1 MLDSVHHSIRDA
13 AKHIGLS
20 DSELDKLLTP
30 NHVIGHK
37 LYINMSDGHQ
47 AEFDAF
53 RVQHNNK
60 YGPYKGG
67 IRLHNHVNVHEVTAL
82 ATLMSFKCALSDLPY
97 GGGKG
102 GVVVDPSKLNPGE
115 LEQLARMY
123 VRAFYDSIGPEI
135 DVPAPDLN
143 TNPQTMSWMS
153 DEYIKIYKEKNTSKQ
168 YTDSQLRATFTGKT
182 IEDGGTYG
190 RTEATGR
197 GGVFILRE
205 YLTKIG
211 KRPQDTTVAVQ
222 GFGNVGYYFALLAAE
237 LGCKVV
243 AVSDS
248 KMGIFSA
255 SGIPDLIHVQK
266 YKNTHG
272 TLSGIPNMQTI
283 SKEHILELDVDVLVP
298 AAFENVIGKLNA
310 HKIQARAVLCMAN
323 GPVTEDADKYLTD
336 KSVAIIPDILANAGG
351 VIVSY
356 LEWYQN
362 MHDEKWTEEE
372 VNIKLDHM
380 ISKSFGQVWS
390 RAQTDH
396 ISLKGA
402 AFAIALEKLK

>member
-20 DSELDKLLTP
+20 DSDLDKLLTP
-30 NHVIGHK
+30 NRVIGHK
-37 LYINMSDGHQ
+37 LYINMADGHQ

-102 GVVVDPSKLNPGE
+102 GVVVDPSKLSLDE
-115 LEQLARMY
+115 LEQLARAY
-123 VRAFYDSIGPEI
+123 VRAFYANIGPEI

-143 TNPQTMSWMS
+143 TNSQTMSWMS
-153 DEYIKIYKEKNTSKQ
+153 DEYVKIFKEKHTGQQ

-211 KRPQDTTVAVQ
+211 KQPQETTVAVQ
-222 GFGNVGYYFALLAAE
+222 GFGNVGYYFALFAAE

-248 KMGIFSA
+248 KTGIFSA
-255 SGIPDLIHVQK
+255 SGIPDLAHIQK
-266 YKNTHG
+266 HKNTHG
-272 TLSGIPNMQTI
+272 TLSEIPNMQSI

-298 AAFENVIGKLNA
+298 AAFENVIGKLNE

-323 GPVTEDADKYLTD
+323 GPVTEDANNYLTD
-336 KSVAIIPDILANAGG
+336 KGVAIIPDILANAGG

-362 MHDEKWTEEE
+362 MHDEKWAELE
-372 VNIKLDHM
+372 VNNKLDHM
-380 ISKSFGQVWS
+380 ISNSFGQVWS

-396 ISLKGA
+396 ISLKDA